1 MNATQTAV
9 TGLADEAAVWLGEAV
24 PALQERSFLGNT
36 LSTWVVAG
44 VLAACAFV
52 VLLTVRAVLLGR
64 ARAFA
69 ASHKSPAWDLAMRL
83 VLRTSVLIVAA
94 ISLRIGVAGLTLSET
109 MTRVVSGVVIVLVAL
124 QVAIWLTAVVD
135 WALVQF
141 LRKKKAESDPTA
153 ALNVQDEHVRAS
165 LAAVRFLVLL
175 ASYAIILMVTL
186 DNFNVDVTA
195 MVAGLGIGGLA
206 VALAVQNIL
215 GDVFGS
221 LSITFD
227 KPFEVG
233 DFIIVGDKLGTVE
246 KIGIKTTRVRALS
259 GEQLIFTN
267 SDLLSSRIQN
277 FKRMR
282 ERRAVFGFGVE
293 YSTPPETLEE
303 IVRSVRE
310 IVSSDPGVRLDRAHF
325 KGFGASSL
333 DFEIVYW
340 MKNPEYA
347 AFMETQQKFNLAIMR
362 RLNELG
368 VSFAFPTQTLHV
380 ASLPKMT

>member
-44 VLAACAFV
+44 VVAAAVFL
-52 VLLTVRAVLLGR
+52 VLLTVRGVLLGR

-94 ISLRIGVAGLTLSET
+94 ISLRIGVAGLTLSDT
-109 MTRVVSGVVIVLVAL
+109 MARVVGGVVIVLVAL

-141 LRKKKAESDPTA
+141 LRKKKAEIDPTA
-153 ALNVQDEHVRAS
+153 ALNVQDDQVRAS

-175 ASYAIILMVTL
+175 ALYTIILIVAL

-267 SDLLSSRIQN
+267 SDLLSSRVQN

-293 YSTPPETLEE
+293 YSTSPETLEE

-340 MKNPEYA
+340 MKNPDFA

>member
-9 TGLADEAAVWLGEAV
+9 TGLADEAAMWLGEAV
-24 PALQERSFLGNT
+24 PALQERVFLGNT

-44 VLAACAFV
+44 AVATGAFL
-52 VLLTVRAVLLGR
+52 VLLTVRGVLLAR

-69 ASHKSPAWDLAMRL
+69 RTRTAPAWDLAMRL

-94 ISLRIGVAGLTLSET
+94 ISLRIGVAGLTLSDT
-109 MTRVVSGVVIVLVAL
+109 MSRVVGGVVIVLVAL

-141 LRKKKAESDPTA
+141 LRKKKAEIDPTA
-153 ALNVQDEHVRAS
+153 ALNVQDDQVRAS

-175 ASYAIILMVTL
+175 ALYTIILIVTL
-186 DNFNVDVTA
+186 DNFKVDVTA

-233 DFIIVGDKLGTVE
+233 DFIIVGDRLGTVE

-282 ERRAVFGFGVE
+282 ERRVVFGFGVE
-293 YSTPPETLEE
+293 YSTSPETLEE

-310 IVSSDPGVRLDRAHF
+310 IVSADAGVRLDRAHF

-340 MKNPEYA
+340 MKNPDYA
-347 AFMETQQKFNLAIMR
+347 AFMETQQRFNLTIMR
-362 RLNELG
+362 RFQELG